1 MSIKSSYRAK
11 TTKQV
16 AALLLFCF
24 CLFKYTQ
31 ITSARSP
38 IDSAEGSRPNIVY
51 ILADDL
57 GIGDIEPFG
66 QQHIR
71 TPNLNRM
78 MREGMLLTQHYAGN
92 TVCAPSRA
100 SLMTG
105 LHSGHSQIRGNF
117 ELGGFTDEEE
127 FGQMPLNPG
136 TATVATMLKD
146 AGYRTGLV
154 GKWGLGG
161 PGSYGVPNKH
171 GFDYFLGYLDQ
182 KQAHNHYPTHLWEN
196 EERYPLEN
204 AFLYPHQSL
213 PANADPYD
221 EASYKPYQ
229 REDYAHTRLNGA
241 ALEFIETTDDRPF
254 FLYLAYASPHA
265 ALQVPDGDLATY
277 STFDE
282 TPYTAI
288 RNYLPHPRPRAAR
301 AAMISNIDRSVGAI
315 MDRLEELG
323 ISDNTLIIFSSD
335 NGPTPEGGGDMEFFD
350 SNSIYRGY
358 KRDLYEGGIRMPTL
372 ARWPG
377 RIQPGSRSDH
387 VSAFWDLM
395 PTLAELAGTEPP
407 KNDGLSFLPALLQEE
422 GQEQHQS
429 LYWEFHNTRGGH
441 TQAVRF
447 LDDFSKSWKAVR
459 LYSENSGTEAAFELY
474 DLDNDPGESVDL
486 AAKNATLVERATEIM
501 KSSRSRSFIDAWNF
515 D

>member
-1 MSIKSSYRAK
+1 MS
-11 TTKQV
+11 TKYFYKATPTQQV
-16 AALLLFCF
+16 TALILLCF
-24 CLFKYTQ
+24 CLIQYAH
-31 ITSARSP
+31 ITSAQSP
-38 IDSAEGSRPNIVY
+38 NDNAAGSRPNVIY

-66 QQHIR
+66 QQHIK

-78 MREGMLLTQHYAGN
+78 MREGMVLTQHYAGN

-105 LHSGHSQIRGNF
+105 LHSGHTQIRGNF

-136 TATVATMLKD
+136 TDTVATMLQD
-146 AGYRTGLV
+146 AGYRTGMI

-161 PGSYGVPNKH
+161 PGSYGTPNKH

-204 AFLYPHQSL
+204 TFLHPHQSL
-213 PANADPYD
+213 PDSADPYD
-221 EASYKPYQ
+221 ETSYTPYK
-229 REDYAHTRLNGA
+229 RKDYAQTRLTGA
-241 ALEFIETTDDRPF
+241 ALKFIETTSEQPF
-254 FLYLAYASPHA
+254 FLYLAYATPHA
-265 ALQVPDGDLATY
+265 ALQVAEKELAPY
-277 STFDE
+277 SAFNE
-282 TPYTAI
+282 TPYTAK
-288 RNYLPHPRPRAAR
+288 RNYLPHPKPRAAR
-301 AAMISNIDRSVGAI
+301 AAMISNIDSSVGKI
-315 MDRLEELG
+315 MERFEELQ
-323 ISDNTLIIFSSD
+323 IDDNTLIIFSSD

-350 SNSIYRGY
+350 SNSYYRGY

-372 ARWPG
+372 ARWPS
-377 RIQPGSRSDH
+377 RIQSGSRSDH

-407 KNDGLSFLPALLQEE
+407 KTDGLSFLPTLMQKE

-441 TQAVRF
+441 VQAVRF

-459 LYSENSGTEAAFELY
+459 LYSQSSDTEPAIELY
-474 DLDNDPGESVDL
+474 DLDNDPGESIDL
-486 AAKNATLVERATEIM
+486 AAKSTTLVERAREIM
-501 KSSRSRSFIDAWNF
+501 NSSRSRSFIETWNF

>member
-1 MSIKSSYRAK
+1 MSIKPSHKAK
-11 TTKQV
+11 TTQQV
-16 AALLLFCF
+16 AAFALFCF
-24 CLFKYTQ
+24 CVFQYTHA
-31 ITSARSP
+31 TSARSP
-38 IDSAEGSRPNIVY
+38 VDNAAGSRPNIIY

-66 QQHIR
+66 QKHIK
-71 TPNLNRM
+71 TPSLNRM
-78 MREGMLLTQHYAGN
+78 MREGMVLTQHYAGN

-105 LHSGHSQIRGNF
+105 LHSGHTQIRGNF

-136 TATVATMLKD
+136 TATVANMLKD
-146 AGYRTGLV
+146 AGYRTGLI

-171 GFDYFLGYLDQ
+171 GFDYFFGYLDQ

-213 PANADPYD
+213 PTSADPYD

-229 REDYAHTRLNGA
+229 REDYAQTRLNNA
-241 ALEFIETTDDRPF
+241 ALEFIERTNEQPF

-265 ALQVPDGDLATY
+265 ALQVPDEELAQY

-282 TPYTAI
+282 TPYTAK
-288 RNYLPHPRPRAAR
+288 RNYLPHPKPRAAR
-301 AAMISNIDRSVGAI
+301 AAMISNIDHSVGAI
-315 MDRLEELG
+315 MDRLEELE

-395 PTLAELAGTEPP
+395 PTLAKLAGTEPP
-407 KNDGLSFLPALLQEE
+407 NNDGVSFLPALLQEE
-422 GQEQHQS
+422 GQVQHQS

-459 LYSENSGTEAAFELY
+459 LHSESAGTETSFELY
-474 DLDNDPGESVDL
+474 DLDNDPGESVNL
-486 AAKNATLVERATEIM
+486 AAKNAKLVERATEIM
-501 KSSRSRSFIDAWNF
+501 RSSRSRSFIDAWNF

>member
-1 MSIKSSYRAK
+1 MSTENFYRA
-11 TTKQV
+11 TPTQQV
-16 AALLLFCF
+16 TALIMLCF
-24 CLFKYTQ
+24 CLIQYAH
-31 ITSARSP
+31 ITSAQSP
-38 IDSAEGSRPNIVY
+38 KENAVGSRPNVIY

-66 QQHIR
+66 QQHIK

-78 MREGMLLTQHYAGN
+78 MREGMVLTQHYAGN

-105 LHSGHSQIRGNF
+105 LHSGHTQIRGNF

-136 TATVATMLKD
+136 TATVATMLQD
-146 AGYRTGLV
+146 AGYRTGLI

-161 PGSYGVPNKH
+161 PGSYGTPNKH

-213 PANADPYD
+213 PDSADPFD
-221 EASYKPYQ
+221 EASYTPYK
-229 REDYAHTRLNGA
+229 REDYAQTRLTDA
-241 ALEFIETTDDRPF
+241 ALKFIETTDEQPF
-254 FLYLAYASPHA
+254 FLYLAYATPHA
-265 ALQVPDGDLATY
+265 ALQVPNEELAPY
-277 STFDE
+277 SAFDE
-282 TPYTAI
+282 TPYTAT

-315 MDRLEELG
+315 MERLEKLG
-323 ISDNTLIIFSSD
+323 IDDNTLIIFSSD

-350 SNSIYRGY
+350 SNGSYRGF

-377 RIQPGSRSDH
+377 RIQSGSRSDH

-407 KNDGLSFLPALLQEE
+407 NNDGLSFLPALLQEE
-422 GQEQHQS
+422 GQEQHRS

-441 TQAVRF
+441 AQAARF

-459 LYSENSGTEAAFELY
+459 VYSESSDTEPAIELY

-486 AAKNATLVERATEIM
+486 AANNQILVERAREIM
-501 KSSRSRSFIDAWNF
+501 NSSRSRSFIDAWNF

>member
-1 MSIKSSYRAK
+1 M
-11 TTKQV
+11 
-16 AALLLFCF
+16 
-24 CLFKYTQ
+24 
-31 ITSARSP
+31 
-38 IDSAEGSRPNIVY
+38 
-51 ILADDL
+51 
-57 GIGDIEPFG
+57 
-66 QQHIR
+66 
-71 TPNLNRM
+71 
-78 MREGMLLTQHYAGN
+78 
-92 TVCAPSRA
+92 
-100 SLMTG
+100 
-105 LHSGHSQIRGNF
+105 
-117 ELGGFTDEEE
+117 
-127 FGQMPLNPG
+127 
-136 TATVATMLKD
+136 
-146 AGYRTGLV
+146 
-154 GKWGLGG
+154 
-161 PGSYGVPNKH
+161 
-171 GFDYFLGYLDQ
+171 
-182 KQAHNHYPTHLWEN
+182 
-196 EERYPLEN
+196 
-204 AFLYPHQSL
+204 YPHQSL
-213 PANADPYD
+213 PASADPYD
-221 EASYKPYQ
+221 EASYEAYR
-229 REDYAHTRLNGA
+229 REDYAQTRLSNA
-241 ALEFIETTDDRPF
+241 ALEFIETTDEQPF

-265 ALQVPDGDLATY
+265 ALQVPNEELASY

-288 RNYLPHPRPRAAR
+288 RNYLPHPKPRAAR

-335 NGPTPEGGGDMEFFD
+335 NGPTPEGGGDVEFFD

>member
-1 MSIKSSYRAK
+1 MSTETFRKAIN
-11 TTKQV
+11 TQQM
-16 AALLLFCF
+16 AALILLCF
-24 CLFKYTQ
+24 CLIQYTQ
-31 ITSARSP
+31 MTSARSP
-38 IDSAEGSRPNIVY
+38 IDNAVGSRPNVIY

-66 QQHIR
+66 QQRIK

-78 MREGMLLTQHYAGN
+78 MREGMVLTQHYAGN

-100 SLMTG
+100 ALMTG
-105 LHSGHSQIRGNF
+105 LHSGHTQIRGNF

-136 TATVATMLKD
+136 TATVATMLQD
-146 AGYRTGLV
+146 AGYRTGLI

-182 KQAHNHYPTHLWEN
+182 KQAHNHFPTHLWEN
-196 EERYPLEN
+196 EERYPLDN
-204 AFLYPHQSL
+204 AFLHPHQSL
-213 PANADPYD
+213 PAGADPYD
-221 EASYKPYQ
+221 FASYEPYK
-229 REDYAHTRLNGA
+229 RKDYAQTRLDNA
-241 ALEFIETTDDRPF
+241 ALAFIETTDEQPF
-254 FLYLAYASPHA
+254 FLFLAYASPHA
-265 ALQVPDGDLATY
+265 ALQVPDEDLVYY
-277 STFDE
+277 SKFDE
-282 TPYTAI
+282 TPYTAKQ
-288 RNYLPHPRPRAAR
+288 NYLPHPKPRAAR

-315 MDRLEELG
+315 IDRLEKLG

-350 SNSIYRGY
+350 SNSMYRGY

-372 ARWPG
+372 VRWPG

-395 PTLAELAGTEPP
+395 PTLADLAGTVSPN
-407 KNDGLSFLPALLQEE
+407 NDGLSFLPALLQAE
-422 GQEQHQS
+422 GQEQHKS

-441 TQAVRF
+441 AQAVRF
-447 LDDFSKSWKAVR
+447 LDDSSKSWKAVR
-459 LYSENSGTEAAFELY
+459 LYNESSDTKAVLELY
-474 DLDNDPGESVDL
+474 DLDNDPGESMDL
-486 AAKNATLVERATEIM
+486 AAKNAKLVEWATKIM
-501 KSSRSRSFIDAWNF
+501 DSSRSRSFIDAWNF